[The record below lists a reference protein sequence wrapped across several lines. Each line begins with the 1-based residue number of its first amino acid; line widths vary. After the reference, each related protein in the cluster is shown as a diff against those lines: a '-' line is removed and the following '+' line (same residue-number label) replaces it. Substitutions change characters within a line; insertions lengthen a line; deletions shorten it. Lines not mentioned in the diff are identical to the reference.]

1 MALPK
6 IDVPIYELKLIST
19 GKTVRFRP
27 FTVKE
32 EKLFLMANEGGDLES
47 IVTAIRQVV
56 NNCMVDDVD
65 ISTLPVFDI
74 ENIFLNLRARS
85 VGEQISLK
93 YRCNNDVTDSE
104 GTHKCGNLVPVEFNL
119 LEIELP
125 KMPKDSGKI
134 MITDKLGIM
143 MKYPTFEI
151 LQKYQENDDAVTLLN
166 MIVSC
171 VDYIFDEEQIY
182 YAKDTSEK
190 ELIEFIEGLQASDLQ
205 KIKVFLESM
214 PKIKKDVQFKCSKCG
229 YEENIELVGAQSF
242 FV

>member
-6 IDVPIYELKLIST
+6 IDVPIHEMKLISN
-19 GKTVRFRP
+19 GKTIRFRP

-47 IVTAIRQVV
+47 IIGAIKQVV
-56 NNCMVDDVD
+56 NNCIVDDID

-93 YRCNNDVTDSE
+93 YRCNNDVTDAE
-104 GTHKCGNLVPVEFNL
+104 GTHKCGNLVPIEFNL
-119 LEIELP
+119 LEVELP
-125 KMPKDSGKI
+125 KMPKDNGKI

-143 MKYPTFEI
+143 MKYPSLSLLETYSEVTTI
-151 LQKYQENDDAVTLLN
+151 EAVLDLA
-166 MIVSC
+166 IGC
-171 VDYIFDEEQIY
+171 IDFIYDGEQIY
-182 YAKDTSEK
+182 YAKDSTK
-190 ELIEFIEGLQASDLQ
+190 EELQEFVEGLQSKDLA
-205 KIKVFLESM
+205 KIKDFFDTM
-214 PKIKKDVQFKCSKCG
+214 PKIETTLKFKCNKCSH
-229 YEENIELVGAQSF
+229 EEDIKIEGIESF